1 MRWGPGESWD
11 VDRGGVYTDGAWT
24 FDLDE
29 EKFPDGIDF
38 KFVLAPGRWLQGG
51 NQHLDAG
58 QCVDT
63 VDYELDDGPDLFEA
77 RQAAIIE
84 RGAVAQRLF
93 VRNLPTSRSPA
104 TRPGRPFRA
113 AGVQPGRA
121 LALLGRADPETGP
134 LGARLLARRR
144 PRPPPAGPGACRG
157 LTDHAIR
164 FCHCALPPA
173 SSPHNVKGESAKVI
187 LRHPAATAAEHAFAI
202 VVELGSDFNQG
213 RYVNAGLLEL
223 ESKVQQGWLLCEVVF
238 MSYAALE
245 EANTVTLTEGADGP
259 VALAMNPSRPRGPT
273 WPRATRLPP
282 PCSPRSGRSGWWTSR
297 VCSCGQPPWGRRAR
311 GGHHADGR

>member
-113 AGVQPGRA
+113 AGVQPRRA
-121 LALLGRADPETGP
+121 LFWGGLI
-134 LGARLLARRR
+134 
-144 PRPPPAGPGACRG
+144 PRQAPWE
-157 LTDHAIR
+157 LD
-164 FCHCALPPA
+164 
-173 SSPHNVKGESAKVI
+173 SW
-187 LRHPAATAAEHAFAI
+187 PAAVRDH
-202 VVELGSDFNQG
+202 L
-213 RYVNAGLLEL
+213 
-223 ESKVQQGWLLCEVVF
+223 QQ
-238 MSYAALE
+238 
-245 EANTVTLTEGADGP
+245 
-259 VALAMNPSRPRGPT
+259 ALAP
-273 WPRATRLPP
+273 AE
-282 PCSPRSGRSGWWTSR
+282 
-297 VCSCGQPPWGRRAR
+297 A
-311 GGHHADGR
+311 